1 MTSLLIHIN
10 NTKVGHLTKINNSQ
24 MQFCYDKKWLDQPHA
39 YPISLSL
46 PLQHQPHK
54 GDPVAN
60 YFDNLLPDLT
70 SKRKNIQRR
79 YSTASTNTFDL
90 LHAIGRDCVGSLS
103 LVPETEI
110 VDSLAPT
117 MLEPLS
123 IDCLHN
129 ILSAHKHNIPLGM
142 LNKLSNF
149 RVTVSGAQEKTTLLK
164 IKNNWYLPNY
174 NYPSTHIL
182 KFPIG
187 FIQQPFST
195 LDMTE
200 SVENEY
206 FCVKLA
212 ETVGFHVP
220 KVEILEVEEM
230 KALAVERFDRYWS
243 KDEGA
248 LIRLAQE
255 DMCQAMS
262 LPTNLKYQTDGGIGI
277 AEIMQLLNSST
288 NAQKD
293 RDDFMRFQV
302 FQWLIG
308 ATAVMQKNFSIF
320 IEANGAYRLTPF
332 YDIMSAYPTSHGR
345 GINTRKL
352 KLAMSLKSTSKGN
365 KWHLEK
371 IYPRHFI
378 ATAETVGFCTIRMQ
392 EILEEFVDA
401 FPNAIDQVV
410 NQLPNGFPVHIVDS
424 ITTNTLRML
433 NKIRLANRKV

>member
-1 MTSLLIHIN
+1 MKSLLVAYIN
-10 NTKVGHLTKINNSQ
+10 KTNVGHLTRLADGKL
-24 MQFCYDKKWLDQPHA
+24 QFCYHEKWLSQPNT

-46 PLQHQPHK
+46 PLQIQPHK

-60 YFDNLLPDLT
+60 YFENLLPDLT
-70 SKRKNIQRR
+70 SVRR
-79 YSTASTNTFDL
+79 NLQNRYQTTSTHMFDL

-123 IDCLHN
+123 IDCLYE
-129 ILSAHKHNIPLGM
+129 ILSAHKHDIPLGM
-142 LNKLSNF
+142 LNELGNF

-164 IKNNWYLPNY
+164 MKNNWYLPNC

-187 FIQQPFST
+187 FIQQPFAT
-195 LDMTE
+195 LNMTE

-206 FCVKLA
+206 FCIKLA
-212 ETVGFHVP
+212 EAVGFKVP
-220 KVEILEVEEM
+220 HVEILDFDNV
-230 KALAVERFDRYWS
+230 KSLAVERFDRVWS
-243 KDEGA
+243 TSESVP
-248 LIRLAQE
+248 IRLTQE
-255 DMCQAMS
+255 DMSQAMS
-262 LPTNLKYQTDGGIGI
+262 LPTNLKYQSDGGIGI
-277 AEIMQLLNSST
+277 TEVMQLLNGST
-288 NAQKD
+288 NPQKD

-308 ATAVMQKNFSIF
+308 ATDGHAKNFSIF

-332 YDIMSAYPTSHGR
+332 YDIMSAFPSSSGR

-352 KLAMSLKSTSKGN
+352 KLAMSLKSTSSGN

-392 EILEEFVDA
+392 EILEEFVDT
-401 FPNAIDQVV
+401 FPNAIEQVV
-410 NQLPNGFPVHIVDS
+410 KQLPNGFPAQVIDS
-424 ITTNTLRML
+424 IASNSLRIL
-433 NKIRLANRKV
+433 GKIKL

>member
-1 MTSLLIHIN
+1 MSSLIAYIN
-10 NTKVGHLTKINNSQ
+10 HTKVGHLTKRNGGKL
-24 MQFCYDKKWLDQPHA
+24 QFCYHERWLSQPNT

-46 PLQHQPHK
+46 PLQIQPHK

-60 YFDNLLPDLT
+60 YFENLLPDLISVRRNLQNRYQTT
-70 SKRKNIQRR
+70 STHI
-79 YSTASTNTFDL
+79 FDL

-123 IDCLHN
+123 IDCLYE
-129 ILSAHKHNIPLGM
+129 ILSAHKHDIPLGM
-142 LNKLSNF
+142 LNELGNF

-164 IKNNWYLPNY
+164 MKNNWYLPNC

-187 FIQQPFST
+187 FIQQPFAT
-195 LDMTE
+195 LNMTE

-206 FCVKLA
+206 FCIKLA
-212 ETVGFHVP
+212 EAVGFKVP
-220 KVEILEVEEM
+220 HVEILDFDNV
-230 KALAVERFDRYWS
+230 KSLAVERFDRVWS
-243 KDEGA
+243 TSESVP
-248 LIRLAQE
+248 IRLTQE
-255 DMCQAMS
+255 DMSQAMS
-262 LPTNLKYQTDGGIGI
+262 LPTNLKYQSEGGIGI
-277 AEIMQLLNSST
+277 TEVMQLLNGST
-288 NAQKD
+288 NPQKD

-308 ATAVMQKNFSIF
+308 ATDGHAKNFSIF

-332 YDIMSAYPTSHGR
+332 YDIMSAFPSSSGR

-352 KLAMSLKSTSKGN
+352 KLAMSLKSTSSGN

-378 ATAETVGFCTIRMQ
+378 ATAETVGFCTVRMQ
-392 EILEEFVDA
+392 EILEEFVDT
-401 FPNAIDQVV
+401 FPNAIEQVV
-410 NQLPNGFPVHIVDS
+410 KQLPNGFPAQVIDS
-424 ITTNTLRML
+424 IASNSLRIL
-433 NKIRLANRKV
+433 GKIKL

>member
-1 MTSLLIHIN
+1 MPSLIAHIN
-10 NTKVGHLTKINNSQ
+10 KTKVGHLTRLNDGSL
-24 MQFCYDKKWLDQPHA
+24 QFCYDNNWLDQPSA

-46 PLQHQPHK
+46 PLQSQPHE

-60 YFDNLLPDLT
+60 YFENLLPDLT
-70 SKRKNIQRR
+70 SVRRNIQNR
-79 YSTASTNTFDL
+79 YQITSTHVFAL

-103 LVPETEI
+103 LVTETEI

-117 MLEPLS
+117 ILEPLS
-123 IDCLHN
+123 IDCLHD
-129 ILSAHKHNIPLGM
+129 ILSAHKHDIPLGL
-142 LNKLSNF
+142 LNELSNF

-164 IKNNWYLPNY
+164 IKNNWYLPNH

-187 FIQQPFST
+187 FIQQPFAT

-200 SVENEY
+200 SVENEC
-206 FCVKLA
+206 FCIKLA
-212 ETVGFHVP
+212 ETMGFHVP

-230 KALAVERFDRYWS
+230 KALAVERFDRYRS

-248 LIRLAQE
+248 PIRLAQE

-262 LPTNLKYQTDGGIGI
+262 LPTSLKYQSDGGIGI
-277 AEIMQLLNSST
+277 TEIMQLLNGST

-308 ATAVMQKNFSIF
+308 ATDGHAKNFSIF

-332 YDIMSAYPTSHGR
+332 YDIMSAFPTSSGK

-378 ATAETVGFCTIRMQ
+378 ATAETVGFCTIRMR
-392 EILEEFVDA
+392 EILDEFVDT
-401 FPNAIDQVV
+401 FPNAIEQVV
-410 NQLPNGFPVHIVDS
+410 NQLPNGFPSHIIDS
-424 ITTNTLRML
+424 IVSNSLRIHS
-433 NKIRLANRKV
+433 KIKL

>member
-1 MTSLLIHIN
+1 MPSLIAHIN
-10 NTKVGHLTKINNSQ
+10 NTKIGHLTKTTDGS
-24 MQFCYDKKWLDQPHA
+24 MQFCYDDNWLDKSNA

-46 PLQHQPHK
+46 PLQSQPHK

-70 SKRKNIQRR
+70 STRKNIQRR
-79 YSTASTNTFDL
+79 HSTASTNTFDL

-103 LVPETEI
+103 LVPEEEVEDRLDLAKLETLS
-110 VDSLAPT
+110 VDDLR
-117 MLEPLS
+117 S
-123 IDCLHN
+123 I
-129 ILSAHKHNIPLGM
+129 ITAHKQQNPLGM
-142 LNKLSNF
+142 IDKHDF
-149 RVTVSGAQEKTTLLK
+149 RITISGAQEKTALLK
-164 IKNNWYLPNY
+164 IKNDWFLPNLD
-174 NYPSTHIL
+174 YPSTHIL

-187 FIQQPFST
+187 FIQQPFAT

-200 SVENEY
+200 SVENEC
-206 FCVKLA
+206 FCIKLA
-212 ETVGFHVP
+212 ETMGFHVP

-230 KALAVERFDRYWS
+230 KALAVERFDRYRS

-248 LIRLAQE
+248 PIRLAQE

-262 LPTNLKYQTDGGIGI
+262 LPTSLKYQSDGGIGI
-277 AEIMQLLNSST
+277 TEIMQLLNGST

-308 ATAVMQKNFSIF
+308 ATDGHAKNFSIF

-332 YDIMSAYPTSHGR
+332 YDIMSAFPTSSGK

-378 ATAETVGFCTIRMQ
+378 ATAETVGFCTIRMR
-392 EILEEFVDA
+392 EILDEFVDT
-401 FPNAIDQVV
+401 FPNAIEQVV
-410 NQLPNGFPVHIVDS
+410 NQLPNGFPSHIIDS
-424 ITTNTLRML
+424 IVSNSLRIHS
-433 NKIRLANRKV
+433 KIKL

>member
-1 MTSLLIHIN
+1 MPSLIVYIN
-10 NTKVGHLTKINNSQ
+10 NTKIGHLTKDTDGR
-24 MQFCYDKKWLDQPHA
+24 MQFCYDEKWLAQSDA
-39 YPISLSL
+39 YPISISL
-46 PLQHQPHK
+46 PLQIQPHK

-60 YFDNLLPDLT
+60 YFENLLPDLT
-70 SKRKNIQRR
+70 SVRR
-79 YSTASTNTFDL
+79 NLQNRYQTTSTHMFDL

-103 LVPETEI
+103 LVPATEI

-123 IDCLHN
+123 IDCLHD
-129 ILSAHKHNIPLGM
+129 ILSAHKHDIPLGM
-142 LNKLSNF
+142 LNELGNF

-164 IKNNWYLPNY
+164 MKNNWYLPNC

-187 FIQQPFST
+187 FIQQPFAT

-206 FCVKLA
+206 FCIKLA
-212 ETVGFHVP
+212 EAMGFKVP
-220 KVEILEVEEM
+220 RVEILDFDNV
-230 KALAVERFDRYWS
+230 KSLAIERFDRVWS
-243 KDEGA
+243 TSESVP
-248 LIRLAQE
+248 IRLTQE
-255 DMCQAMS
+255 DMSQAFS
-262 LPTNLKYQTDGGIGI
+262 LPTSLKYQNDGGIGI
-277 AEIMQLLNSST
+277 VEIMQLLNAST
-288 NAQKD
+288 DAPKD

-308 ATAVMQKNFSIF
+308 ATDGHAKNFSIF

-365 KWHLEK
+365 KCHLEK

-392 EILEEFVDA
+392 EILDEFVDA

>member
-1 MTSLLIHIN
+1 MKSLLVAYIN
-10 NTKVGHLTKINNSQ
+10 KTKVGHLTRLADGSL
-24 MQFCYDKKWLDQPHA
+24 QFCYDEKWLAQSDA

-46 PLQHQPHK
+46 PLQIQPHK

-60 YFDNLLPDLT
+60 YFENLLPDLT
-70 SKRKNIQRR
+70 SVRR
-79 YSTASTNTFDL
+79 NLQNRYQTTSTHMFDL

-110 VDSLAPT
+110 ADSLALT

-123 IDCLHN
+123 VNCLYD
-129 ILSAHKHNIPLGM
+129 ILSAHKHDIPLGM
-142 LNKLSNF
+142 LNELGNF

-164 IKNNWYLPNY
+164 MKNNWYLPNY
-174 NYPSTHIL
+174 TYPSTHIL

-187 FIQQPFST
+187 FIQQPFAT

-206 FCVKLA
+206 FCIKLA
-212 ETVGFHVP
+212 EAMGFKVP
-220 KVEILEVEEM
+220 RVEILDFDNM
-230 KALAVERFDRYWS
+230 KSLAVERFDRVWS
-243 KDEGA
+243 TSESMP
-248 LIRLAQE
+248 IRLTQE
-255 DMCQAMS
+255 DMSQALS
-262 LPTNLKYQTDGGIGI
+262 LPTNLKYQSDGGIGI
-277 AEIMQLLNSST
+277 TEIMQLLNGST

-308 ATAVMQKNFSIF
+308 ATDGHAKKFSIF

-332 YDIMSAYPTSHGR
+332 YDIMSAFPTSSGR

-352 KLAMSLKSTSKGN
+352 KLAMALKSTSSGN

-378 ATAETVGFCTIRMQ
+378 ATAETSGFCTIRMQ
-392 EILEEFVDA
+392 EILDEFVVT
-401 FPNAIDQVV
+401 FPNAIEQVV
-410 NQLPNGFPVHIVDS
+410 NLLPNGFPAQIIDS
-424 ITTNTLRML
+424 IASNSLRIL
-433 NKIRLANRKV
+433 GKIKL

>member
-1 MTSLLIHIN
+1 MPSLIAHIN
-10 NTKVGHLTKINNSQ
+10 NTKVGHLTRLNDGSQ
-24 MQFCYDKKWLDQPHA
+24 QFCYDEKWLAQSDT
-39 YPISLSL
+39 YPISISL
-46 PLQHQPHK
+46 PLQSQPHK

-60 YFDNLLPDLT
+60 YFENLLPDLT
-70 SKRKNIQRR
+70 SVRR
-79 YSTASTNTFDL
+79 NLQNRYQTTSTHVFDL
-90 LHAIGRDCVGSLS
+90 LDAIGRDCVGSLS

-110 VDSLAPT
+110 VESLAPT
-117 MLEPLS
+117 ILEPLS
-123 IDCLHN
+123 IDCLHD
-129 ILSAHKHNIPLGM
+129 ILTAHKHDIPLG
-142 LNKLSNF
+142 LLYELSNF

-164 IKNNWYLPNY
+164 MNNNWYLPNY

-187 FIQQPFST
+187 FIQQPFAT

-206 FCVKLA
+206 FCIKLA
-212 ETVGFHVP
+212 EAMGFKVP
-220 KVEILEVEEM
+220 RAEILDFDNV
-230 KALAVERFDRYWS
+230 KSLAVERFDRVWPTNES
-243 KDEGA
+243 A
-248 LIRLAQE
+248 SIRLTQE

-277 AEIMQLLNSST
+277 AEIMQLLNGSV

-308 ATAVMQKNFSIF
+308 ATDGHAKNFSIF

-392 EILEEFVDA
+392 EILDEFVDS
-401 FPNAIDQVV
+401 FPNAIDQVI
-410 NQLPNGFPVHIVDS
+410 NQLPNGFPAHIIDS
-424 ITTNTLRML
+424 IVSNSLRIHS
-433 NKIRLANRKV
+433 KIKL

>member
-1 MTSLLIHIN
+1 
-10 NTKVGHLTKINNSQ
+10 
-24 MQFCYDKKWLDQPHA
+24 MQFCYDEKWLAQSDA
-39 YPISLSL
+39 NPISLSL
-46 PLQHQPHK
+46 PLQIQPHK

-60 YFDNLLPDLT
+60 YFENLLPDLT
-70 SKRKNIQRR
+70 SVRR
-79 YSTASTNTFDL
+79 NLQNRYQTTSTHMFDL

-123 IDCLHN
+123 IDCLYE
-129 ILSAHKHNIPLGM
+129 ILSAHKHDIPLGM
-142 LNKLSNF
+142 LNELGNF

-164 IKNNWYLPNY
+164 MKNNWYLPNC

-187 FIQQPFST
+187 FIQQPFAT
-195 LDMTE
+195 LNMTE

-206 FCVKLA
+206 FCIKLA
-212 ETVGFHVP
+212 EAVGFKVP
-220 KVEILEVEEM
+220 HVEILDFNNV
-230 KALAVERFDRYWS
+230 KSLAVERFDRVWS
-243 KDEGA
+243 TSESVP
-248 LIRLAQE
+248 IRLTQE
-255 DMCQAMS
+255 DMSQAMS
-262 LPTNLKYQTDGGIGI
+262 LPTNLKYQSDGGIGI
-277 AEIMQLLNSST
+277 TEIMQLLNGST

-302 FQWLIG
+302 FQWLVG
-308 ATAVMQKNFSIF
+308 ATDGHAKNFSIF

-332 YDIMSAYPTSHGR
+332 YDIMSAFPASSGR

-352 KLAMSLKSTSKGN
+352 KLAMALKSTSSGN

-378 ATAETVGFCTIRMQ
+378 ATAETVGFCTVRMQ
-392 EILEEFVDA
+392 EILEEFVDT
-401 FPNAIDQVV
+401 FPNAIEQVV
-410 NQLPNGFPVHIVDS
+410 NQLPNGFPAQIIDS
-424 ITTNTLRML
+424 IASNSLRIL
-433 NKIRLANRKV
+433 GKIKL

>member
-1 MTSLLIHIN
+1 MPELIVYIN
-10 NTKVGHLTKINNSQ
+10 NTKAGHLTKVTDGR
-24 MQFCYDKKWLDQPHA
+24 MQFCYDDKWLAQPNA
-39 YPISLSL
+39 CPISISL
-46 PLQHQPHK
+46 PLQNPPNL

-60 YFDNLLPDLT
+60 YFDNLLPDLAST
-70 SKRKNIQRR
+70 RKNIQRR

-103 LVPETEI
+103 LVPEIE
-110 VDSLAPT
+110 DSLTPT
-117 MLEPLS
+117 KLEPLS
-123 IDCLHN
+123 INYLHH
-129 ILSAHKHNIPLGM
+129 ILSAYKHDIPLGM
-142 LNKLSNF
+142 INELSDF
-149 RVTVSGAQEKTTLLK
+149 RITISGAQEKTAL
-164 IKNNWYLPNY
+164 IRMDDEWYLPSPS
-174 NYPSTHIL
+174 YPSTHII

-187 FIQQPFST
+187 FIQQPFAT

-200 SVENEY
+200 SIENEY

-243 KDEGA
+243 KDESA

-308 ATAVMQKNFSIF
+308 ATDGHAKNFSIF